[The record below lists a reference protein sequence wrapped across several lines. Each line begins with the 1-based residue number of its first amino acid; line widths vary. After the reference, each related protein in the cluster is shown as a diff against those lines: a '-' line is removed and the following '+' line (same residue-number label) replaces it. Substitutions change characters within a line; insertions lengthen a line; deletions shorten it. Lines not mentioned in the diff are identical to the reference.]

1 VIFRTFWTEQYDLA
15 TGVEKPRAGQGDER
29 KQNQLW
35 PLQIENHKK
44 IKKKIND
51 LVIVLNP

>member
-1 VIFRTFWTEQYDLA
+1 MFRTFWTEQYDLA
-15 TGVEKPRAGQGDER
+15 LGDEIPKAGQGDER
-29 KQNQLW
+29 KKSLW
-35 PLQIENHKK
+35 PLQIENHKM